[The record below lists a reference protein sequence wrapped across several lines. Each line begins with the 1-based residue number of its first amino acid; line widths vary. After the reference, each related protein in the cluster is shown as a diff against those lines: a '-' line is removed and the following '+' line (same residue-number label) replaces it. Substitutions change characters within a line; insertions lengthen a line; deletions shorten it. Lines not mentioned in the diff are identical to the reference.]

1 MSMNQPDARLSTE
14 LEQSI
19 RKHWLLFVVEGAV
32 LLVLGLLVVLVPPLA
47 TIGFTIFLGW
57 LFLLSGA
64 MGLVAT
70 FWARQAPGFWWAL
83 LSAVL
88 SIGVG
93 FVLLAN
99 PAGGAVSLTLLLIV
113 FFVVEGVATIMYAM
127 DHRRQLSGSW
137 GWMLFSGV
145 IDLVLAVM
153 ILAGLPGTAAWAIG
167 LLVGINMIFGG
178 SALIVMGLHARNS
191 SPA

>member
-1 MSMNQPDARLSTE
+1 MSMNQPDARLSAE
-14 LEQSI
+14 FEQSI

-32 LLVLGLLVVLVPPLA
+32 LLLLGLLAVLVPPLA

-57 LFLLSGA
+57 LFLVSGI

-83 LSAVL
+83 LSAL
-88 SIGVG
+88 LGIAVG

-99 PAGGAVSLTLLLIV
+99 PAGGAVSLTLLLVV

-127 DHRRQLSGSW
+127 DHRRQFSGSW
-137 GWMLFSGV
+137 GWMLFS
-145 IDLVLAVM
+145 
-153 ILAGLPGTAAWAIG
+153 
-167 LLVGINMIFGG
+167 
-178 SALIVMGLHARNS
+178 
-191 SPA
+191 